1 MDAITIAGS
10 ALTAQSVNVGVIAGN
25 IANVETPDYTAKQ
38 AALVP
43 MTPGGGVEV
52 GAIIDTGQG
61 VDLANQLVNLSMA
74 KTAYEAAT
82 NVLTTASEMTSAL
95 LAAI

>member
-1 MDAITIAGS
+1 MDAISIAGS

-25 IANVETPDYTAKQ
+25 IANVETPGYTQKQ
-38 AALVP
+38 AAFVP

-52 GAIIDTGQG
+52 GAVIDTGQS
-61 VDLANQLVNLSMA
+61 VDLADQLVNLTMA
-74 KTAYEAAT
+74 KTAYEAAA

-95 LAAI
+95 LSAL